1 VITSDDAAQADNRSK
16 PFIVLLPVFN
26 DWTALGKLLLILD
39 GVLSENGVGV
49 EVLIVDDGSTA
60 PAPEGFLDQGF
71 KAFECIDIL
80 RLRRNLGHQRAIAIG
95 LAYVED
101 RVPCQAVILMDSDG
115 EDDPHDVPRLLK
127 KYREESGQKIIFAE
141 RTKRS
146 EPWVFRLFYSLF
158 RLLHYMLTS
167 RQVRVGNFSVIPAD
181 RLASLVV
188 VSEMWNHYAAAVY
201 KSRQPLALVPTQ
213 RAQRLEGKSKMSFTN
228 LVIHGL
234 SAISVYGDTIG
245 VRLLVATSML
255 ILLSVMGLGSVVAV
269 RLLTDLAI
277 PGWTTVTAG
286 TLLIILF
293 QAIMFSIIFSFI
305 ILGDRQVS
313 TFLPLRDY
321 RYFVGRVKT
330 VYPRP

>member
-1 VITSDDAAQADNRSK
+1 MSDDAAEPLDLNK
-16 PFIVLLPVFN
+16 PFVVLLPIFN
-26 DWTALGKLLLILD
+26 DWTALEKLLGILD
-39 GVLSENGVGV
+39 RVSSEHGLSF
-49 EVLIVDDGSTA
+49 EVLVVDDGSTIA
-60 PAPEGFLDQGF
+60 AGEGFAQQGF
-71 KAFECIDIL
+71 KSFESVQIL

-101 RVPCQAVILMDSDG
+101 RIPCQAVILMDSDG
-115 EDDPHDVPRLLK
+115 EDDPRDVPRLLK
-127 KYREESGQKIIFAE
+127 KYWAESEQKIVFAE

-146 EPWVFRLFYSLF
+146 ESWVFKVCYSLF
-158 RLLHYMLTS
+158 KLFHYLLTS
-167 RQVRVGNFSVIPAD
+167 RQVRVGNFSVIPAA

-201 KSRQPLALVPTQ
+201 KSRQPLALVPAE
-213 RAQRLEGKSKMSFTN
+213 RARRLEGQSRMGFTN

-245 VRLLVATSML
+245 VRLLVASSVL
-255 ILLSVMGLGSVVAV
+255 IALTLGSLAAVLAV

-277 PGWTTVTAG
+277 PGWTTYMAG
-286 TLLIILF
+286 TLLVILF

-305 ILGDRQVS
+305 ILGDRQGS

-321 RYFVGRVKT
+321 RYFVDGVRT
-330 VYPRP
+330 VYPKR